1 MGVARIFI
9 ARIPLPLGNL
19 IADRLGDVIYYFAGK
34 SRRAAT
40 ANLRCVMQGAPRS
53 KVQKAVHGVFRNVMR
68 NYFDLCRA
76 PNLTDA
82 QIDRLTTFDEVGW
95 QRMMA
100 LHEQGRGIVLVT
112 GHFGAFDMITQLI
125 TRRGVSISAIV
136 AQVKPA
142 WLSDFVTD
150 LRAGRGLNVLM
161 VEEEEGGKQNLGA
174 LKEAIRLLKSG
185 EILVVLADRNM
196 EQQGVTI
203 KFFGHDTVMAPGVAK
218 MALKTKAVVVPGFG
232 RRLPKDRYSV
242 VFDEPIDTAG
252 LSSSEDDIK
261 TLLQQIFARVEKHIG
276 RNPEQWVLLQ
286 PVWGREL

>member
-19 IADRLGDVIYYFAGK
+19 IADRLGDVVYYFAGK

-40 ANLRCVMQGAPRS
+40 ANLRCVMKGAPRS

-82 QIDRLTTFDEVGW
+82 QIDRVTHFDEAGW
-95 QRMMA
+95 QKVLNLQA
-100 LHEQGRGIVLVT
+100 QGRAVLLVT
-112 GHFGAFDMITQLI
+112 GHFGAFDMITQVI
-125 TRRGVSISAIV
+125 TRRGLPITGIV

-150 LRAGRGLNVLM
+150 LRAARGLKVLM
-161 VEEEEGGKQNLGA
+161 VEEEEGSKLNLGA
-174 LKEAIRLLKSG
+174 LKQGMQVLRNG
-185 EILVVLADRNM
+185 DILAVLADRNM
-196 EQQGVTI
+196 EQRGVTI

-218 MALKTKAVVVPGFG
+218 MALRTKAVVVTGFCK
-232 RRLPKDRYSV
+232 RLPKNRYNV
-242 VFDEPIDTAG
+242 KFDAPIDTEG
-252 LSSSEDDIK
+252 WSSSEEDIK
-261 TLLQQIFARVEKHIG
+261 KLMEQIFARFERHIG

-286 PVWGREL
+286 PVWDK

>member
-1 MGVARIFI
+1 M
-9 ARIPLPLGNL
+9 
-19 IADRLGDVIYYFAGK
+19 K
-34 SRRAAT
+34 
-40 ANLRCVMQGAPRS
+40 GAPRS
-53 KVQKAVHGVFRNVMR
+53 KLQKAVHGVFRNVMR

-76 PNLTDA
+76 PNLTDE

-95 QRMMA
+95 QRMMD

-112 GHFGAFDMITQLI
+112 GHFGAFDMITQAI

-150 LRAGRGLNVLM
+150 LRAARGLNVLM

-174 LKEAIRLLKSG
+174 LKEALRLLKRG
-185 EILVVLADRNM
+185 EIVVVLADRNM
-196 EQQGVTI
+196 EQQGMTI

-218 MALKTKAVVVPGFG
+218 MALKTKAVVVTGFG
-232 RRLPKDRYSV
+232 RRVPRDRYSV
-242 VFDEPIDTAG
+242 VFDAPIDTAG
-252 LSSSEDDIK
+252 LSSSEEDIK
-261 TLLQQIFARVEKHIG
+261 KLLQQIFARFERHIG

-286 PVWGREL
+286 PAWDREL